1 VGFLG
6 FNNYVIYI
14 GFDQFILYLLF
25 EALLYCTLI
34 SSSGIFEPKRHGHV
48 AISAEGCNKGRLD
61 LIILVESDLV
71 ITRVTIE
78 KR

>member
-6 FNNYVIYI
+6 FDNYVIYI
-14 GFDQFILYLLF
+14 GFDQVILYLLF

-34 SSSGIFEPKRHGHV
+34 SSVGVFEPKRHGHV
-48 AISAEGCNKGRLD
+48 AISAKGCNKGRLD
-61 LIILVESDLV
+61 LIVLIESDLM
-71 ITRVTIE
+71 IARVTVE